1 MAYPCT
7 KASWGGSVFQSV
19 DDRSVVSGRSTS
31 SAGTGRVSDN
41 TSKDAGTVRNYGST
55 GVLKSKGGRDASGS
69 TIQSGY

>member
-1 MAYPCT
+1 MAYPPS
-7 KASWGGSVFQSV
+7 KASWGGSAFQGV
-19 DDRSVVSGRSTS
+19 DDRTVISGRSTS
-31 SAGTGRVSDN
+31 TAGTGKVSDN